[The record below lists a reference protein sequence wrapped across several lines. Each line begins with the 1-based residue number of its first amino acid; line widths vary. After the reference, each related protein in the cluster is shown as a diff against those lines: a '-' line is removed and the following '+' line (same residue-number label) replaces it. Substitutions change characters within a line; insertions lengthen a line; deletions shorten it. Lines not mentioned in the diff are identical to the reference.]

1 MNIVLFQRLKPFQFE
16 FQAQYALA
24 EYQTDCQLEQ
34 KDFAQRETDIVKLQF
49 QFRLYR
55 MLF

>member
-34 KDFAQRETDIVKLQF
+34 KDFAQSETDIL
-49 QFRLYR
+49 
-55 MLF
+55 